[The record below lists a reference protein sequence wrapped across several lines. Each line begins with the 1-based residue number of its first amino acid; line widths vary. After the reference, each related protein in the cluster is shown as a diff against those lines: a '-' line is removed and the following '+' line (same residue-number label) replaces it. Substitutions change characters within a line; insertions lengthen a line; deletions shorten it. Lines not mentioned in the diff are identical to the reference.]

1 MKDKEI
7 NKIKKRQI
15 IIFAVA
21 FILVLLLGLVI
32 YTKQSNKNPYQEITQ
47 DLTQSSKVSQ
57 DQKPFLF
64 EEMTIPYLRQRS
76 YESQLAP
83 LEKISDN
90 TNYSSYLTSYDSDGL
105 QVNGLVTI
113 PKGQVPE
120 NGFPAIVFVHG
131 YIPPKSYQTLSNYSS
146 YVDYLAKNGFVVFKI
161 DLRGHGKSEGEP
173 GGSYY
178 SSDYIIDVLNA
189 YSALEVADFVNSKQ
203 IGLWGHSMAGNVV
216 LRSLAA
222 KPDIKAVVIWAGAVY
237 TYTDLNKYR
246 ISDNS
251 YQPPSQVLGR
261 QKKRQ
266 LLFDTYGQFSED
278 SSFWKLVPAT
288 NYLSDIKGAISL
300 NHVVDDSV
308 VNIGY
313 SRDLNEILNKTSII
327 HELNEYPN
335 GGHNISGS
343 AFTNAMDNTVEFFS
357 KYLK

>member
-1 MKDKEI
+1 MRDKEI
-7 NKIKKRQI
+7 ETIKKRQI

-21 FILVLLLGLVI
+21 LILVLLLGLVI
-32 YTKQSNKNPYQEITQ
+32 YTKQVSKNSYQEITQ
-47 DLTQSSKVSQ
+47 DLTYGSKEALNKRS
-57 DQKPFLF
+57 FLF
-64 EEMTIPYLRQRS
+64 EEMTIPYLREKVF
-76 YESQLAP
+76 ESKLAP
-83 LEKISDN
+83 LEKISEN
-90 TNYSSYLTSYDSDGL
+90 SNYSSYLTSYDSDGL

-113 PKGQVPE
+113 PKGKEPA
-120 NGFPAIVFVHG
+120 NGFPAIIFIHG

-161 DLRGHGKSEGEP
+161 DLRGHGKSEGEA

-216 LRSLAA
+216 LRSLAV

-237 TYTDLNKYR
+237 TYKDFQEYR

-251 YQPPSQVLGR
+251 YQPPSQVSDR

-288 NYLSDIKGAISL
+288 NYLSDIKGAISI
-300 NHVVDDSV
+300 NHAVDDNV

-313 SRDLNEILNKTSII
+313 SRNLNEILNKTSIT

-343 AFTNAMDNTVEFFS
+343 AFTNAMEKTVEFFN